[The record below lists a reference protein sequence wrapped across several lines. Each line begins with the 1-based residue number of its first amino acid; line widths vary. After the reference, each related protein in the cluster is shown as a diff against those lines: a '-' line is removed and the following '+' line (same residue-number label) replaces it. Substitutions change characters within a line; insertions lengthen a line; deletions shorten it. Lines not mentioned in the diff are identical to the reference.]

1 MSGSSRHASTASSS
15 SSAHCGESQSP
26 DPKLALDPDPD
37 PDPDP
42 LYSMS
47 SMTSDPALSDG
58 VLGLYTGTTVEWR
71 WWGMKY
77 GGMKRGE

>member
-1 MSGSSRHASTASSS
+1 MSGSSRHASTAS

-26 DPKLALDPDPD
+26 DPKLALDPDPY
-37 PDPDP
+37 PYPDP

-58 VLGLYTGTTVEWR
+58 VLGLYTGITVEWS
-71 WWGMKY
+71 WWRNEMWGNETML
-77 GGMKRGE
+77 